1 MSFSLRQLRHFICIA
16 DHQNI
21 SSAARELFLS
31 QPALSTS
38 IVQLEEALGLQLL
51 IRHHARGV
59 SLTPAGNAFLAQARS
74 LVAHAEEVAS
84 TGRALG
90 ESAQGILEVG
100 CFWTLSPFFLPG
112 LLVLARERHPE
123 LEIKVSEGPLNELQG
138 LLHNGNIE
146 MALLYDIDLDPAL
159 ARVPLADVKPHVL
172 LPASHPLA
180 NRASLSLKALRDEP
194 FILLDLPHSRDYF
207 LGFFGKLGFQPR
219 VRHRSQSF
227 ELVRGLVAS
236 GEGYSILNLQPAS
249 QQTYDGGKV
258 RCLPIREK
266 MPSLSV
272 VLGHP
277 VGLRQTGRAQAFLRC
292 CHEYF
297 KKTPKSQ
304 SA

>member
-1 MSFSLRQLRHFICIA
+1 MSFSLRQLRHFVCVA
-16 DHQNI
+16 EHQNI

-38 IVQLEEALGLQLL
+38 IVQLEEGLGLQLL

-59 SLTPAGNAFLAQARS
+59 SLTPAGSTFAAQARS
-74 LVAHAEEVAS
+74 LIAHAEEV
-84 TGRALG
+84 TNMGRALG
-90 ESAQGILEVG
+90 ESAQGILETG

-112 LLVLARERHPE
+112 LLVLNRKRHPE
-123 LEIKVSEGPLNELQG
+123 LEIKVSEGPLNELQR

-146 MALLYDIDLDPAL
+146 IALLYDIDLDRNL
-159 ARVPLADVKPHVL
+159 ACLPLTQVKPHVL

-180 NRASLSLKALRDEP
+180 NRTDLSLKALQDEP

-207 LGFFGKLGFQPR
+207 LGFFGKQGFQPK

-249 QQTYDGGKV
+249 RQTYDGGEV
-258 RCLPIREK
+258 RCLPISEK
-266 MPSLSV
+266 VPALSV
-272 VLGHP
+272 VLAHP
-277 VGLRQTGRAQAFLRC
+277 AGLRQTRRAQAFAHC
-292 CHEYF
+292 CQEYF
-297 KKTPKSQ
+297 KSTL
-304 SA
+304 

>member
-1 MSFSLRQLRHFICIA
+1 MSFSLRQLRHFVCVA
-16 DHQNI
+16 EHQNI

-38 IVQLEEALGLQLL
+38 IVQLEEGLGLQLL

-59 SLTPAGNAFLAQARS
+59 SLTPAGSTFVAQARS
-74 LVAHAEEVAS
+74 LIAHAEEV
-84 TGRALG
+84 TNMGRALG
-90 ESAQGILEVG
+90 ESAQGILETG

-112 LLVLARERHPE
+112 LLVLNRKRHPE
-123 LEIKVSEGPLNELQG
+123 LEIKVSEGPLNELQR

-146 MALLYDIDLDPAL
+146 SALLYDIDLDRNL
-159 ARVPLADVKPHVL
+159 ACLPLTQVKPHVL

-180 NRASLSLKALRDEP
+180 NRADLSLKALQDEP

-207 LGFFGKLGFQPR
+207 LGFFGKQGFQPK

-249 QQTYDGGKV
+249 RQTYDGGEV
-258 RCLPIREK
+258 RCLPISEK
-266 MPSLSV
+266 VPALSV
-272 VLGHP
+272 VLAHP
-277 VGLRQTGRAQAFLRC
+277 AGLRQTRRAQAFAHC
-292 CHEYF
+292 CQEYF
-297 KKTPKSQ
+297 KSTL
-304 SA
+304 

>member
-1 MSFSLRQLRHFICIA
+1 MSFSLRQLRHFVCVA
-16 DHQNI
+16 EHQNI

-38 IVQLEEALGLQLL
+38 IVQLEEGLGLQLL

-59 SLTPAGNAFLAQARS
+59 SLTPAGSTFAAQARS
-74 LVAHAEEVAS
+74 LIAHAEEV
-84 TGRALG
+84 TNMGRALG
-90 ESAQGILEVG
+90 ESAQGILETG

-112 LLVLARERHPE
+112 LLVLNRKRHPE
-123 LEIKVSEGPLNELQG
+123 LEIKVSEGPLNELQR

-146 MALLYDIDLDPAL
+146 SALLYDIDLDRNL
-159 ARVPLADVKPHVL
+159 ACLPLTQVKPHVL

-180 NRASLSLKALRDEP
+180 NRADLSLKALQDEP

-207 LGFFGKLGFQPR
+207 LGFFGKQGFQPK

-249 QQTYDGGKV
+249 RQTYDGGEV
-258 RCLPIREK
+258 RCLPISEK
-266 MPSLSV
+266 VPALSV
-272 VLGHP
+272 VLAHP
-277 VGLRQTGRAQAFLRC
+277 AGLRQTRRAQAFAHC
-292 CHEYF
+292 CQEYF
-297 KKTPKSQ
+297 KSTL
-304 SA
+304 

>member
-1 MSFSLRQLRHFICIA
+1 MPPENS
-16 DHQNI
+16 
-21 SSAARELFLS
+21 FLS

-59 SLTPAGNAFLAQARS
+59 SLTPAGNTFLAQARS

-123 LEIKVSEGPLNELQG
+123 LEIKVSEGPLNELQD

-172 LPASHPLA
+172 LPASHPA
-180 NRASLSLKALRDEP
+180 NRASLFRPCAMNPSSCLTCPIAAITSSDSSASSAFNQEYVIAANLSNWYAGSLRAERVTVFLTCSR
-194 FILLDLPHSRDYF
+194 LPNR
-207 LGFFGKLGFQPR
+207 R
-219 VRHRSQSF
+219 MT
-227 ELVRGLVAS
+227 
-236 GEGYSILNLQPAS
+236 GE
-249 QQTYDGGKV
+249 
-258 RCLPIREK
+258 R
-266 MPSLSV
+266 
-272 VLGHP
+272 
-277 VGLRQTGRAQAFLRC
+277 
-292 CHEYF
+292 
-297 KKTPKSQ
+297 
-304 SA
+304 